1 MVNKGYLWSSPQGQK
16 GVSTLRPGAALKHLE
31 HLREISFAIGNAGGL
46 RQAIGLGSEL
56 DRKPLSPSHKTT
68 LHCSLASAW
77 ANLRALSSG
86 KESVWGW
93 EQYEIENELMH
104 LRRALN
110 RDALRIMPR
119 EQASGI
125 LSDIATLLNHVGRFS
140 EALEYW
146 DRAVAWT
153 PELAVVRGKR
163 GYALTHY
170 AHMLYDNSHVQLFL
184 EHAHSDLRTALSS
197 GLDGDAGEHIRERI
211 SWVESRL
218 KKRIIHDVTDQSV
231 GETGQEEAYRRWCL
245 KNRLFLNPL
254 NDLGPY
260 PAGARDTL
268 VPPDIKV
275 PTARGAFYR
284 SFFNQI
290 KQSYVSARYLY
301 YEGLNPSEPH
311 YSDRDVML
319 FDSQDCSSLS
329 LSVEKIK
336 AAYSMAYGILDRTA
350 GFLNRYLEL
359 GIRPED
365 ITFRN
370 LWYNSQSHS
379 EGLREDFCQR
389 RNWPLRGLFWLS
401 KDLYENGQ
409 GLRESISPE
418 AQEIAEIRFNLKHNY
433 LRLVDSPMP
442 SFDTAGP
449 PPAVEDS
456 MEFSVYRGDFEA
468 KTLRLLKTA
477 RATQM
482 YLCFALHSE
491 KKNRS

>member
-1 MVNKGYLWSSPQGQK
+1 MVNKGYLWSSPK
-16 GVSTLRPGAALKHLE
+16 GHKGISTLKPGAALKHIE

-56 DRKPLSPSHKTT
+56 DRKHLNPSDKTA

-77 ANLRALSSG
+77 ANLRALSSAKG
-86 KESVWGW
+86 RLWGW
-93 EQYEIENELMH
+93 EQHEIENELMH

-110 RDALRIMPR
+110 RDALRVMPR
-119 EQASGI
+119 EQASTI

-146 DRAVAWT
+146 DKAVAWT
-153 PELAVVRGKR
+153 PELALARGKR

-170 AHMLYDNSHVQLFL
+170 AHVLYENSHVQLFL
-184 EHAHSDLRTALSS
+184 EHAHSDFKEALSS
-197 GLDGDAGEHIRERI
+197 ELDSDEGEHFHKRLM
-211 SWVESRL
+211 WVESRL
-218 KKRIIHDVTDQSV
+218 KKRIIKDVMNQSV

-245 KNRLFLNPL
+245 KNRLFLNPI

-260 PAGARDTL
+260 PAGARDNL
-268 VPPDIKV
+268 VPPDIEV
-275 PTARGAFYR
+275 PRSRGTFYR
-284 SFFNQI
+284 GFFNQM

-301 YEGLNPSEPH
+301 YEGLNSSEPH

-319 FDSQDCSSLS
+319 FDAHDCSSLS

-350 GFLNRYLEL
+350 GFLNRYLGL
-359 GIRPED
+359 GIPPED
-365 ITFRN
+365 VTFRT
-370 LWYNSQSHS
+370 LWYNSQTHT
-379 EGLREDFCQR
+379 EGLREEFQKR

-409 GLRESISPE
+409 GLGEPISPE
-418 AQEIAEIRFNLKHNY
+418 AQELAEIRFNLKHNF
-433 LRLVDSPMP
+433 LNLIDPPMP
-442 SFDTAGP
+442 SSDTKGP
-449 PPAVEDS
+449 PPPVPDS
-456 MEFSVYRGDFEA
+456 IELSVYRGDFEA

-491 KKNRS
+491 RKK